1 MEARLLRCPRT
12 LHDLWKEFEFG
23 FSGCKPA
30 KEWTTVEHGRDRFNY
45 YRRNVFWMKVSELVR
60 AGYTADRA
68 CELIYSVYGQK
79 LSVTAIIKR
88 LIADKKFGGHPGLRS
103 LVH

>member
-1 MEARLLRCPRT
+1 M
-12 LHDLWKEFEFG
+12 KN
-23 FSGCKPA
+23 
-30 KEWTTVEHGRDRFNY
+30 TTIEGT
-45 YRRNVFWMKVSELVR
+45 EGAL
-60 AGYTADRA
+60 GQ
-68 CELIYSVYGQK
+68 LIYSVYGQK